1 MNDITIILP
10 LHIFNDEVKPLL
22 DNALNSVNECAK
34 LYKHG
39 KLTVLF
45 SVAKEIETEFLPYMS
60 NLLTY
65 SSVGK
70 FDVFVNEGDTDF
82 CSQVNGAVDKVDTD
96 FFSILEF
103 DDEYTPKW
111 FNMAHDYYYG
121 NETVSAFLPVNL
133 THDDSGKWGYSNEM
147 ALSPAFITP
156 DANDK
161 DDVGIINRLRLEH
174 CSLFNLT
181 GAIINTQDFIK
192 CGKYKPSIKAAFNYE
207 LLLRMTGKFE
217 LKAMVVPKEGY
228 IHHLGRVG
236 SLTDEYKKTLS
247 VDEVNKWFGL
257 ALRENI
263 HVEDRKKDIST
274 IKEEEVK

>member
-10 LHIFNDEVKPLL
+10 LHVFNDDVKSML
-22 DNALNSVNECAK
+22 DNALKSVNECAK
-34 LYKHG
+34 TYIHG
-39 KLTVLF
+39 KLKVMFVITK
-45 SVAKEIETEFLPYMS
+45 AIETEFTNTLFSHPAIADF
-60 NLLTY
+60 NI
-65 SSVGK
+65 V
-70 FDVFVNEGDTDF
+70 VNDGDTDF
-82 CSQVNGAVDKVDTD
+82 CSQINRAVDDIKTD

-133 THDDSGKWGYSNEM
+133 THDDNGNWDYANVM

-228 IHHLGRVG
+228 IHHLGRPG
-236 SLTDEYKKTLS
+236 SLTDEYKKTMS
-247 VDEVNKWFGL
+247 VDDVNKWFGL
-257 ALRENI
+257 AIRECV

-274 IKEEEVK
+274 IKGEEVK

>member
-1 MNDITIILP
+1 MNDITIIVP
-10 LHIFNDEVKPLL
+10 LHVYNDKVKPLL

-34 LYKHG
+34 LYEHG
-39 KLTVLF
+39 KLKVMFVLP
-45 SVAKEIETEFLPYMS
+45 KTIETDFMPYLKDVS
-60 NLLTY
+60 KY
-65 SSVGK
+65 SSISG
-70 FDVFVNEGDTDF
+70 FDAELNGGDSDF
-82 CSQVNGAVDKVDTD
+82 CSQINFASEKVDTE

-121 NETVSAFLPVNL
+121 NEAVSAFLPVNL
-133 THDDSGKWGYSNEM
+133 THDENGKWGYANEM

-161 DDVGIINRLRLEH
+161 DDIGIINRMRLEH

-181 GAIINTQDFIK
+181 GAVVNTQDFIK

-217 LKAMVVPKEGY
+217 LKVMVVPKEGY
-228 IHHLGRVG
+228 IHALGRIG

-247 VDEVNKWFGL
+247 PEEVEKWFGL
-257 ALRENI
+257 ALRECI
-263 HVEDRKKDIST
+263 HIEDRKKDIST
-274 IKEEEVK
+274 IKEEDVK

>member
-1 MNDITIILP
+1 MNDITIIVP
-10 LHIFNDEVKPLL
+10 LHIYDETVKGLL
-22 DNALNSVNECAK
+22 ANALNSVSECQK
-34 LYKHG
+34 IYEHG
-39 KLTVLF
+39 KLDVLI
-45 SVAKEIETEFLPYMS
+45 VAPKDVAEKLDVENAKVIV
-60 NLLTY
+60 ND
-65 SSVGK
+65 GK
-70 FDVFVNEGDTDF
+70 TDF
-82 CSQVNGAVDKVDTD
+82 CSQINFAVDNVTTD

-121 NETVSAFLPVNL
+121 NETISAFLPINL
-133 THDDSGKWGYSNEM
+133 THDENGKWDYANAL

-161 DDVGIINRLRLEH
+161 DDIGIINRLRLEH

-181 GAIINTQDFIK
+181 GGIINTQDFIK

-217 LKAMVVPKEGY
+217 LKVMVVPKEGY
-228 IHHLGRVG
+228 IHTLGRIG
-236 SLTDEYKKTLS
+236 SLTDEYRKTMS
-247 VDEVNKWFGL
+247 IDEVDKWFGL
-257 ALRENI
+257 ALRECV
-263 HVEDRKKDIST
+263 HVEDRNKDIST

>member
-1 MNDITIILP
+1 MNDITIIVP
-10 LHIFNDEVKPLL
+10 LHIFNDDVKPLL
-22 DNALNSVNECAK
+22 DNAIKSVDECAK

-39 KLTVLF
+39 KLKVMFVFAKSIEHDFMSWFREAQNYVISDYFNPVL
-45 SVAKEIETEFLPYMS
+45 
-60 NLLTY
+60 N
-65 SSVGK
+65 
-70 FDVFVNEGDTDF
+70 DGDTDF
-82 CSQVNGAVDKVDTD
+82 CSQINFAVDKVDTD

-111 FNMAHDYYYG
+111 FSMAYDYYYG
-121 NETVSAFLPVNL
+121 NETVSVFLPVNL
-133 THDDSGKWGYSNEM
+133 TRDIENRWDYANTM

-161 DDVGIINRLRLEH
+161 DDIGIINRLRLEH
-174 CSLFNLT
+174 CSVFNLT

-228 IHHLGRVG
+228 IHNLGRVG
-236 SLTDEYKKTLS
+236 SLTDEYNKTMS
-247 VDEVNKWFGL
+247 IDEVNKWFGL
-257 ALRENI
+257 ALRESI

-274 IKEEEVK
+274 IKEEDVK